1 VKYYNDNVKPVVQK
15 YVKPTVHKYLD
26 PIVKTKTFK
35 AIKKI
40 PGAKQVINGVSWL
53 AKAGLW

>member
-1 VKYYNDNVKPVVQK
+1 VRYYNNNVKPVVQK

-35 AIKKI
+35 TIRNL
-40 PGAKQVINGVSWL
+40 PGVRQAVNLVS
-53 AKAGLW
+53 